1 MQGMQKYEQV
11 AGFADRLNEVILCK
25 KFSYREFA
33 KKIGCTVSPV
43 KSWVNGES
51 MPRSELLAR
60 ICIELDV
67 SADYLLFGKK
77 HEDVYT

>member
-1 MQGMQKYEQV
+1 MQGMQKYEQIP
-11 AGFADRLNEVILCK
+11 GFPDRLNEAILRK
-25 KFSYREFA
+25 DFSYQELA

-43 KSWVNGES
+43 KSWIYGES

-67 SADYLLFGKK
+67 SADYLLFG
-77 HEDVYT
+77 ETNGTV

>member
-11 AGFADRLNEVILCK
+11 PGFASRLNGEILRRG
-25 KFSYREFA
+25 FLYQEFA
-33 KKIGCTVSPV
+33 EKIGCTVSPV
-43 KSWVNGES
+43 KSWVNGET

-67 SADYLLFGKK
+67 SSDYLLFGKK
-77 HEDVYT
+77 HEDV